1 MKKFIA
7 LILALIFTLSLTSC
21 GAKSNDENG
30 ADEVK
35 PNKWGVT
42 LTAEN
47 VTSKGLTLVVKQS
60 GGEDVA
66 ELTTGSPYVIE
77 KLDGEDWVK
86 VPYAPQEY
94 DVVWDMM
101 AYLIQMENTT
111 TWEVNLEWLYGELP
125 AGEYRIGK
133 EITNFRGPGDHEA
146 EMLYARFSVK

>member
-1 MKKFIA
+1 MKKYIA
-7 LILALIFTLSLTSC
+7 LILALVFTLSLASC
-21 GAKSNDENG
+21 GAKPNNENP
-30 ADEVK
+30 AEEAK

-47 VTSKGLTLVVKQS
+47 VTSKGLTLVCKQS

-77 KLDGEDWVK
+77 KLEGEDWVK

-101 AYLIQMENTT
+101 AYLIQAENTT
-111 TWEVNLEWLYGELP
+111 TWDVNFEWLYGELP

-133 EITNFRGPGDHEA
+133 EITYFRTTGDYDK
-146 EMLYARFSVK
+146 EMFYTDFVIQ

>member
-1 MKKFIA
+1 MKKYIA
-7 LILALIFTLSLTSC
+7 IILALVFTLSLASC
-21 GAKSNDENG
+21 GAKPNDENL
-30 ADEVK
+30 AEEAK

-47 VTSKGLTLVVKQS
+47 VTSKGLTLVCKQS

-77 KLDGEDWVK
+77 KLDGEDWVE

-101 AYLIQMENTT
+101 AYLIRAENTT
-111 TWEVNLEWLYGELP
+111 TWDVNFEWLYGELP

-133 EITNFRGPGDHEA
+133 EISNFRGPGEN
-146 EMLYARFSVK
+146 EKETLYARFTVK